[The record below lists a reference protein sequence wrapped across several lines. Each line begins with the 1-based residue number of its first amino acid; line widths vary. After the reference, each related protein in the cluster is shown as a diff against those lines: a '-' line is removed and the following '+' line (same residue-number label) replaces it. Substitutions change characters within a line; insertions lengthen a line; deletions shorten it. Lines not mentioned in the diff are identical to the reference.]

1 MGLLDKV
8 KKKKLSLG
16 KIPEPS
22 NLGLSSIKRH
32 AERKIKKQES
42 VKFKEPTAKISP
54 TGVSFHRPKGS
65 LSGIK
70 ETAKYTNKIK
80 ISSPEELQNLKKE
93 IVDKLKGNSNSDK
106 PKNKSSDKKSPAN
119 FNLKAIKEEIERELK
134 GAKKQIIETDPHDRI
149 KTGIHGLD
157 GVMSGGFRRDTVNL
171 LVGGPGSGKST
182 FAMQFLV
189 NGVNEY
195 DEPGVYISFE
205 QTDKEIIK
213 DFAQF
218 GWDLQTL
225 VDNKKLIIITYSP
238 EQIEKILETGGGSVR
253 DIIETMKA
261 KRIVIDSLT
270 AYTLLHHDAL
280 AQRKACIELF
290 EAIKKWD
297 CTALLVAEQEPDP
310 EKRHPSVEEFEVDGV
325 VLLYNMRRGDVR
337 ERALEIF
344 KMRGTK
350 HSAKLFP
357 MMITDEGV
365 VIYPEQTVF

>member
-8 KKKKLSLG
+8 KKKKQELG

-22 NLGLSSIKRH
+22 TSGLSSIKRNV
-32 AERKIKKQES
+32 ERNIKKQES
-42 VKFKEPTAKISP
+42 IKIKEPTAKISP
-54 TGVSFHRPKGS
+54 TGVSFHRPQGS
-65 LSGIK
+65 LQGIK
-70 ETAKYTNKIK
+70 ETAKYEKK
-80 ISSPEELQNLKKE
+80 VKQSSPEELQNLKKE
-93 IVDKLKGNSNSDK
+93 IEDKLKGKPNGNDEKNEIKST
-106 PKNKSSDKKSPAN
+106 PKNL
-119 FNLKAIKEEIERELK
+119 NLKSIKEEIERELK
-134 GAKKQIIETDPHDRI
+134 GAKKQNVVDVTPEDRI

-157 GVMSGGFRRDTVNL
+157 GVMSGGFRRETVNL

-182 FAMQFLV
+182 FAMQFIV
-189 NGVNEY
+189 NGINEY

-205 QTDKEIIK
+205 QTPEEIIK

-225 VDNKKLIIITYSP
+225 IDNKKLVIINYSP
-238 EQIEKILETGGGSVR
+238 EQIEKILEVGGGSVR
-253 DIIETMKA
+253 DIIESMGI
-261 KRIVIDSLT
+261 KRVVIDSLT

-290 EAIKKWD
+290 EAIKKWN